1 MADGAEREESIR
13 QLVRL
18 TGAVEERARAQLE
31 AAGWDVQ
38 LAMAN
43 FYENEG
49 EDQLVHQ
56 EAPKFN
62 NSTNCKPAVRST
74 GTPRISS
81 LKDLKKN
88 EQSNSAADE
97 GQRFYAGGSE
107 HSGQQIVGPPK
118 KKNLNEIVDDLFK
131 GAKEHGAVPVDHW
144 TGGVGE
150 TNSAVPF
157 TGGGYRLGASSLEQ
171 SEYVSQ
177 DKKQDS
183 NLDVQILLKLW
194 KNGFSLDDG
203 ELRTYTDPTNAEF
216 LESISRGEIPV
227 ELQKLVHGNQVSL
240 DMEDHRSEEYLKHK
254 LKFKAFSG
262 DGQKLG
268 SPTPTIVSTPSSP
281 EEEFKYFVNF
291 VNINDSEPTTSVQIR
306 LADGSRLVQKFN
318 QTHRISD
325 IRQFIIQN
333 RPTFATSSFVLMTTF
348 PNRELTDEEQT
359 LQEAKLLNAVI
370 VQRLK

>member
-1 MADGAEREESIR
+1 MCSHLLTVKTCWLTLLWMS
-13 QLVRL
+13 QKFSTKLLV
-18 TGAVEERARAQLE
+18 TSPNPSGK
-31 AAGWDVQ
+31 
-38 LAMAN
+38 LATAK

-49 EDQLVHQ
+49 EDQLVHH
-56 EAPKFN
+56 EAPMFSN
-62 NSTNCKPAVRST
+62 TNCKPAVRST
-74 GTPRISS
+74 GTSRISS
-81 LKDLKKN
+81 LKDLKKK
-88 EQSNSAADE
+88 EQRDGDVDE
-97 GQRFYAGGSE
+97 GQCFYAGGSE

-118 KKNLNEIVDDLFK
+118 NKNLNEIVDDLFK

-144 TGGVGE
+144 IGGVGE
-150 TNSAVPF
+150 ANNAVPF
-157 TGGGYRLGASSLEQ
+157 AGGGYRLGASSQEQ

-177 DKKQDS
+177 DENQDS

-203 ELRTYTDPTNAEF
+203 ELRTYTDPTNAVF
-216 LESISRGEIPV
+216 LESIGKGEIPV

-291 VNINDSEPTTSVQIR
+291 VDVNDSEPTTNVQIR

-325 IRQFIIQN
+325 IRQFIIQH

-348 PNRELTDEEQT
+348 PNKELTDEEQT

>member
-1 MADGAEREESIR
+1 MADGAEREERIR

-43 FYENEG
+43 FYENEDD
-49 EDQLVHQ
+49 DQLVHH

-62 NSTNCKPAVRST
+62 NSTNCKPAVHST

-157 TGGGYRLGASSLEQ
+157 TGGGYRLGASSQEQ

-177 DKKQDS
+177 DKKQDP

-216 LESISRGEIPV
+216 LESISRG
-227 ELQKLVHGNQVSL
+227 
-240 DMEDHRSEEYLKHK
+240 
-254 LKFKAFSG
+254 
-262 DGQKLG
+262 
-268 SPTPTIVSTPSSP
+268 PTPTIVSTPSSP

-325 IRQFIIQN
+325 IRQFIIQH

-348 PNRELTDEEQT
+348 PNRQLTDEEQT

>member
-1 MADGAEREESIR
+1 MAEGAEREER
-13 QLVRL
+13 ARRLVRL
-18 TGAVEERARAQLE
+18 TGAAEEGARARLE

-38 LAMAN
+38 LALAS
-43 FYENEG
+43 FFEDGSENQPVQ
-49 EDQLVHQ
+49 DV
-56 EAPKFN
+56 PTFN
-62 NSTNCKPAVRST
+62 NPSNFRPVVHSS
-74 GTPRISS
+74 GTSRISS
-81 LKDLKKN
+81 LKDLKK
-88 EQSNSAADE
+88 EQSNSSADE
-97 GQRFYAGGSE
+97 GERFYAGGSE
-107 HSGQQIVGPPK
+107 HSGQQIVEPPK

-144 TGGVGE
+144 TESVGE
-150 TNSAVPF
+150 ANRAV
-157 TGGGYRLGASSLEQ
+157 
-171 SEYVSQ
+171 
-177 DKKQDS
+177 
-183 NLDVQILLKLW
+183 VQILLKLW

-203 ELRTYTDPTNAEF
+203 ELRTYTDPKNAQF
-216 LESISRGEIPV
+216 LESISRGEIPA
-227 ELQKLVHGNQVSL
+227 ELQKLVHGSHVSL

-281 EEEFKYFVNF
+281 EEEFKYFVNVLN
-291 VNINDSEPTTSVQIR
+291 VNEAEPTTTVQIR

-325 IRQFIIQN
+325 IRQFIIQHH
-333 RPTFATSSFVLMTTF
+333 PVFATSSFVLMTTF
-348 PNRELTDEEQT
+348 PNKELTDEEQT

>member
-1 MADGAEREESIR
+1 MADAAERADTARRLS
-13 QLVRL
+13 RL
-18 TGAVEERARAQLE
+18 TGTMEDEARARLE
-31 AAGWDVQ
+31 AAGWNME
-38 LAMAN
+38 LALAKC
-43 FYENEG
+43 YENEG
-49 EDQLVHQ
+49 DDQLIQH
-56 EAPKFN
+56 ESPMFSNA
-62 NSTNCKPAVRST
+62 TNCKPVVRST
-74 GTPRISS
+74 GASRISS
-81 LKDLKKN
+81 LQDLKKDQ
-88 EQSNSAADE
+88 QSNSSADE

-131 GAKEHGAVPVDHW
+131 GAKEHGAVPVEHW
-144 TGGVGE
+144 TGE
-150 TNSAVPF
+150 ANRALPF
-157 TGGGYRLGASSLEQ
+157 TGGGYRLGASSQEQ
-171 SEYVSQ
+171 SEYVLK

-203 ELRTYTDPTNAEF
+203 ELRTYTDPANTEF

-227 ELQKLVHGNQVSL
+227 ELQKMVHGNQVSL

-281 EEEFKYFVNF
+281 EEEFKYFVNI
-291 VNINDSEPTTSVQIR
+291 VDINDSEPTTNIQVR

-325 IRQFIIQN
+325 IRHFIIQH
-333 RPTFATSSFVLMTTF
+333 RPTYAASSFVLMTTF
-348 PNRELTDEEQT
+348 PSKELIDEEQT
-359 LQEAKLLNAVI
+359 LLEAKLLNAVI
-370 VQRLK
+370 VQRVK

>member
-1 MADGAEREESIR
+1 MCSSGS
-13 QLVRL
+13 
-18 TGAVEERARAQLE
+18 
-31 AAGWDVQ
+31 
-38 LAMAN
+38 
-43 FYENEG
+43 
-49 EDQLVHQ
+49 
-56 EAPKFN
+56 
-62 NSTNCKPAVRST
+62 S
-74 GTPRISS
+74 RISS
-81 LKDLKKN
+81 LKDLKKD
-88 EQSNSAADE
+88 EQSNSAAEE

-107 HSGQQIVGPPK
+107 HSGQQIVGPPN

-144 TGGVGE
+144 TGDVGE
-150 TNSAVPF
+150 TNRAVPF
-157 TGGGYRLGASSLEQ
+157 AGGGYRLGASTQEQ

-183 NLDVQILLKLW
+183 SLDVQILLKLW

-203 ELRTYTDPTNAEF
+203 ELRTYSDPTNAEF

-281 EEEFKYFVNF
+281 EEEFKYFVNI
-291 VNINDSEPTTSVQIR
+291 VNINDSEPTTNIQIR

-318 QTHRISD
+318 QAHRISD
-325 IRQFIIQN
+325 IRQFIIQHC
-333 RPTFATSSFVLMTTF
+333 PIFANSSFVLMTTF
-348 PNRELTDEEQT
+348 PNKELADEEQT

>member
-1 MADGAEREESIR
+1 MADGAEREER
-13 QLVRL
+13 TRRLVRL
-18 TGAVEERARAQLE
+18 TGAVEEQARAQLE

-38 LAMAN
+38 LALAS
-43 FYENEG
+43 FYEDG
-49 EDQLVHQ
+49 GDDQPVHQ
-56 EAPKFN
+56 DAPVFSN
-62 NSTNCKPAVRST
+62 TTNFRPVVRSS
-74 GTPRISS
+74 GNSRISP
-81 LKDLKKN
+81 LKNLKKD
-88 EQSNSAADE
+88 EQSSSVADE

-107 HSGQQIVGPPK
+107 HSGQQIVEPLK

-131 GAKEHGAVPVDHW
+131 GAKEHGAVAVDHW
-144 TGGVGE
+144 AGGLGE
-150 TNSAVPF
+150 ANRDVPF
-157 TGGGYRLGASSLEQ
+157 SGGGYRLGASTQEL
-171 SEYVSQ
+171 SEYISQ

-183 NLDVQILLKLW
+183 NQDVQILLKLW

-203 ELRTYTDPTNAEF
+203 ELRTYTDPTNAQF

-227 ELQKLVHGNQVSL
+227 ELQKLVHGSQVSL

-262 DGQKLG
+262 EGQKLG

-281 EEEFKYFVNF
+281 EEEFKYFVNI
-291 VNINDSEPTTSVQIR
+291 VNINDSEPTTNIQIR

-325 IRQFIIQN
+325 IRQFIIQH
-333 RPTFATSSFVLMTTF
+333 RSVFATSSFVLMTTF
-348 PNRELTDEEQT
+348 PNKELTDEEQT

>member
-1 MADGAEREESIR
+1 MKMRINWFIMR
-13 QLVRL
+13 HQCLVIL
-18 TGAVEERARAQLE
+18 LI
-31 AAGWDVQ
+31 
-38 LAMAN
+38 AN
-43 FYENEG
+43 LRF
-49 EDQLVHQ
+49 V
-56 EAPKFN
+56 
-62 NSTNCKPAVRST
+62 
-74 GTPRISS
+74 GTSRISS

-88 EQSNSAADE
+88 EQSDGDADE

-118 KKNLNEIVDDLFK
+118 SKNLNEIVDDLFK

-144 TGGVGE
+144 IGGGGE
-150 TNSAVPF
+150 ANSAVPF
-157 TGGGYRLGASSLEQ
+157 AGGGYRLGASSQEQ

-177 DKKQDS
+177 DENQDS
-183 NLDVQILLKLW
+183 NQDVQILLKLW

-216 LESISRGEIPV
+216 LESIGKGEIPV

-291 VNINDSEPTTSVQIR
+291 VDVNDSEPTTNVQIR

-325 IRQFIIQN
+325 IRQFIIQH

-348 PNRELTDEEQT
+348 PNKELSDEEQT